1 MKDLFG
7 IDNTKKEFAFDS
19 NLELRIRNFDLSP
32 DDYMMP
38 IFEAISNSI
47 HSINEFFGIKKAV
60 TKGNIVVEFI
70 KDKGELKS
78 VRITDNGTGFNDVNF
93 ASFLKFDSD
102 YKKQQGGKGIGRFMW
117 LKAFNNVHISSVI
130 KEHDKSYQR
139 NFKFSVSEN
148 PVTEHSFAEFDGP
161 RDTIIEF
168 FNVKP
173 DFKKCFDVS
182 LDVMVEDTIS
192 HFIPMLVANTVPNI
206 SFIMDD
212 VEIHLK
218 DRWAKNLLE
227 SKEEILDQINKVI
240 IKHCKIK
247 SKLAKENVLHL
258 CANGRSVQKISI
270 GNKLGLK
277 TGFYDD
283 STEELYN
290 YVGIVSSDMFDR
302 LVSANRSDFTKN
314 NIVKNIVEQAVEY
327 VKNGYLSSNFSK
339 ALLDK
344 SEKIKA
350 ILTEFPRFSHLV
362 DNAEE
367 YAEKHINPS
376 STTKLEILKDLSNAY
391 IEEEERLSDQ
401 LDSLKIKAEHGENI
415 EFNETA
421 RSATKMTRSALED
434 YVKKRKDVLDILE
447 TMQGYED
454 ANNQKNFLE
463 KAIHSVICPMKKDS
477 NDISIEEH
485 NLWII
490 DDRLA
495 YCKYFASD
503 KEIKNIVKNSSSELA
518 PDILFAGCTLYR
530 SSDEDQTIRIIEFKR
545 PGRDDYT
552 ENNNPINQ
560 IFDYIDALQ
569 DGKIVTPKGKKI
581 TDINDRSIFYCYIVC
596 DLTNTLKRII
606 ERKGIFKPHPDGR
619 GYFGYNDNK
628 KAYIDII
635 QYDALLKDAK
645 LRNQIFFDKLT

>member
-7 IDNTKKEFAFDS
+7 IDNSKTEFAFDS
-19 NLELRIRNFDLSP
+19 NLGLRIRNFDLSP

-47 HSINEFFGIKKAV
+47 HSINEYFGSKNAV
-60 TKGNIVVEFI
+60 TKGKIVVEFI
-70 KDKGELKS
+70 KEKEELKS
-78 VRITDNGTGFNDVNF
+78 VRITDNGIGFNDVNF

-102 YKKQQGGKGIGRFMW
+102 YKKMHGGKGIGRFMW
-117 LKAFNNVHISSVI
+117 LKAFNNVCVISTI
-130 KEHDKSYQR
+130 KEQDKFYQR

-148 PVTEHSFAEFDGP
+148 PVTEHSFRDFEGP
-161 RDTIIEF
+161 RNTIVEF

-173 DFKKCFDVS
+173 DFKKHFDAT
-182 LDVMVEDTIS
+182 LDMMVEDTIS
-192 HFIPMLVANTVPNI
+192 HFIPMLVSNRVPNI

-212 VEIHLK
+212 TEIHLK
-218 DRWAKNLLE
+218 DRWKKSLLE
-227 SKEEILDQINKVI
+227 CREENLDPINKVA
-240 IKHCKIK
+240 IKHCKIRSK
-247 SKLAKENVLHL
+247 SAKENALHL

-270 GNKLGLK
+270 GNRLGLK
-277 TGFYDD
+277 TSFYDN

-314 NIVKNIVEQAVEY
+314 HIVKNIVEQAVEQI
-327 VKNGYLSSNFSK
+327 KNGYLSSNFSN

-344 SEKIKA
+344 SNKIKA

-367 YAEKHINPS
+367 YAKNYISPS
-376 STTKLEILKDLSNAY
+376 STTKLEILKDLSSAY
-391 IEEEERLSDQ
+391 IEEEERFSHQ
-401 LDSLKIKAEHGENI
+401 LVSLKLKAEHGENI
-415 EFNETA
+415 EFGETA
-421 RSATKMTRSALED
+421 RTATKMTRSALED

-447 TMQGYED
+447 TMQEYE
-454 ANNQKNFLE
+454 NPTKQKNFLE
-463 KAIHSVICPMKKDS
+463 KAIHNVICPMKKYS

-503 KEIKNIVKNSSSELA
+503 KEIKTIVQNSSSELA

-530 SSDEDQTIRIIEFKR
+530 NSEEDQSIRIIEFKR

-552 ENNNPINQ
+552 ENSNPINQ
-560 IFDYIDALQ
+560 VYDYIDALQ

-596 DLTNTLKRII
+596 DLTNSLKKII
-606 ERKGIFKPHPDGR
+606 ERKGVFKPHPDGR

-645 LRNQIFFDKLT
+645 LRNKIFFDKLV